1 MKPFLG
7 IDITKN
13 KNNDH
18 LNGQEFITAQV
29 SEQQAQMRDEAIG
42 KMQTQEDK
50 TKLPQPLRVARWIC
64 MFATLIF
71 LSSILQNFHN
81 HSGMTLAKAYAAA
94 PAVFWI
100 CGISLIGWVGLTI
113 WGRSKVQDVNQSEET
128 KQIITRMDQILS
140 GSYAELG
147 VPATAP
153 SIDML
158 LFRYVE
164 KNGQI
169 IPRSFGPV
177 SFIACDSK
185 IFTENGNLCL
195 ADTNQRYEFPLEA
208 VRGIETV
215 QKKAAIPTWNKNVPA
230 NKPPYQQYKLRVD
243 NYGFIHFKSY
253 HILKLELGGETW
265 GIYFPCYELPTIE
278 SLTGHHPSV

>member
-7 IDITKN
+7 IDITTN
-13 KNNDH
+13 KNNDQ
-18 LNGQEFITAQV
+18 LNGQEFITAKV
-29 SEQQAQMRDEAIG
+29 SEQQAQMRDEAIE

-50 TKLPQPLRVARWIC
+50 TKLPQPMRVARWIC
-64 MFATLIF
+64 MFATILC
-71 LSSILQNFHN
+71 LSVILQSFQGN
-81 HSGMTLAKAYAAA
+81 SYMTLAKAYAAA
-94 PAVFWI
+94 PAIFWV
-100 CGISLIGWVGLTI
+100 CGIGLIGWAGLTI
-113 WGRSKVQDVNQSEET
+113 WGRSKIQGVNQSEET
-128 KQIITRMDQILS
+128 RQIITRMDQILS

-147 VPATAP
+147 VPAAAP
-153 SIDML
+153 SVDVL
-158 LFRYVE
+158 LFRYTE

-185 IFTENGNLCL
+185 IFTENGHLCL

-230 NKPPYQQYKLRVD
+230 NKPPYKQYKLRID

-253 HILKLELGGETW
+253 HILKLELDGETW
-265 GIYFPCYELPTIE
+265 GIYFPCYELPTVE
-278 SLTGHHPSV
+278 SLTGHRANP